1 MVRTNDRAAQEP
13 PSVVNRRQHHFSA
26 PPFGTIDSD
35 KSPPSPLLQPRRPR
49 RNCSPTPIVVVYPPH
64 EPPNSADHPPNS
76 PVEPPNSSDS
86 QDRLSPRPN
95 VHTHQPT
102 QPGPSR
108 RISRPPNDGAKPH
121 STERRTRGRQQLP
134 LAGSSTPSADDTE
147 YCENETENQDTEYH
161 PRE

>member
-35 KSPPSPLLQPRRPR
+35 KSPLSPLLQPRCPR

-108 RISRPPNDGAKPH
+108 RISRPLNDGAKPH
-121 STERRTRGRQQLP
+121 STQRRTRGRQQPP

-147 YCENETENQDTEYH
+147 YCENETEN
-161 PRE
+161 